1 LEFLQPASDYRI
13 CTGAT
18 DGSREFAEVAGLI
31 SYGPSLLDLYGRAAG
46 HVGKI
51 LKGANPAELPV
62 EQPTL
67 MAQMKTASALQ

>member
-1 LEFLQPASDYRI
+1 MAAVYPP
-13 CTGAT
+13 
-18 DGSREFAEVAGLI
+18 REFAEVAGLI